1 MPVFN
6 PNSIARLERDRL
18 VLIRETGRSLRKTS
32 LCPGEWTGI
41 QSFLRFSA
49 ISGISGTA
57 REREASVKPLD
68 RKLKEKKK
76 VNNGGKTLYY

>member
-1 MPVFN
+1 MPVLN

-18 VLIRETGRSLRKTS
+18 VLIRETGRSLRILFARLES
-32 LCPGEWTGI
+32 F

-68 RKLKEKKK
+68 RMSF
-76 VNNGGKTLYY
+76 T